1 MAAVV
6 HQSELVFEYASNCME
21 DVQEIDDPSVF
32 PAVIV
37 EQVPNADHLQD
48 YSSIACVEDS
58 NQMIQDSS
66 LDVAEEQIIEQESS
80 THTVE
85 ASCQNED
92 ETMETIEAAEAL
104 LNMDSPGC
112 FLDDKRITHVLVPS
126 MGEVISTPVTSVSV
140 TADGIPEVVE
150 VQQGRHSLSE
160 SAAGQTPQ
168 EPKKKKAHVLVPSM
182 GEVISTPVTSVSV
195 TADGIPEVVEVQ
207 QGRHSLSESAAGQ
220 TPQEP
225 KKKKG
230 RKPKPPRPDSPITP
244 NILIRK
250 KEKDGKGNTLYL
262 WEFLIALLQD
272 RSTCP
277 RYIKWT
283 QRDKGIFKLVDSK
296 AVARLWGR
304 HKNKPDMNY
313 ETMGRALRYYYQRGI
328 LSKVE
333 GQRLVYQFKEMP
345 KNIVYV
351 DDVDPSSSTES
362 VDMPEADMSS
372 CNDRALPLST
382 KKSLSSRSPATKQR
396 ASAHRARRGATAVPA
411 PGVLESAMDTKAI
424 RPVRQVDL
432 IQQQHLPVVSA
443 EMLRTLQSI
452 QSLKPGQHGSVFRTV
467 QLMEHFQS
475 AQEGQTVLTTADCG
489 QTVSSVSSPPLVPV
503 VVSAGVQPVG
513 TVTLQTLPFTTVLA
527 SSDPSGASPPTFFLQ
542 TIPSPQVAAPTS
554 PGTLSTVPGQ
564 RVLTSSNRTASVPS
578 SPTVSA
584 AAPVVTFSTGGQQL
598 VSHPPGT
605 VIASVTKAPE
615 TKHSLPQMQQWE
627 DMESSQRT
635 DIKSQPHFSVVVI
648 NDMWMESEAT
658 NDQTEH
664 I

>member
-21 DVQEIDDPSVF
+21 NVREIDDPSVF

-48 YSSIACVEDS
+48 YSGLACVEDS

-66 LDVAEEQIIEQESS
+66 LDVAEEQVTEQESS

-85 ASCQNED
+85 ASCQNEG

-112 FLDDKRITHVLVPS
+112 FVDDKRITHVLVP
-126 MGEVISTPVTSVSV
+126 SV

-160 SAAGQTPQ
+160 SAVGKTT
-168 EPKKKKAHVLVPSM
+168 E
-182 GEVISTPVTSVSV
+182 
-195 TADGIPEVVEVQ
+195 
-207 QGRHSLSESAAGQ
+207 
-220 TPQEP
+220 EP

-230 RKPKPPRPDSPITP
+230 RKPRPPRPDSPVTP

-250 KEKDGKGNTLYL
+250 KAKDGKGNMLYL

-283 QRDKGIFKLVDSK
+283 QREKGIFKLVDSK

-351 DDVDPSSSTES
+351 DTTDPSSAES
-362 VDMPEADMSS
+362 IDMLEADMPS
-372 CNDRALPLST
+372 CNDQASPRST
-382 KKSLSSRSPATKQR
+382 KKSVSSRSPATKQR
-396 ASAHRARRGATAVPA
+396 ASAHRARRGAAAVPA
-411 PGVLESAMDTKAI
+411 PGVLESAVDTEAI
-424 RPVRQVDL
+424 KPVRQVEL
-432 IQQQHLPVVSA
+432 IQQQHLPVVSV

-467 QLMEHFQS
+467 QLMEHFQN
-475 AQEGQTVLTTADCG
+475 AQEGQTVLTAAQCG
-489 QTVSSVSSPPLVPV
+489 QTVSVSSPSPVPV
-503 VVSAGVQPVG
+503 VVSPGMQPVG
-513 TVTLQTLPFTTVLA
+513 TVTLQTLPLTTVLA
-527 SSDPSGASPPTFFLQ
+527 STDPSGASPPTFFLQ
-542 TIPSPQVAAPTS
+542 AIPSPQVAAPTS
-554 PGTLSTVPGQ
+554 PDALSRVPGQ
-564 RVLTSSNRTASVPS
+564 QVLANSNRTASVPS
-578 SPTVSA
+578 SPTVGA
-584 AAPVVTFSTGGQQL
+584 AAPVVTFSTGGLQL

-605 VIASVTKAPE
+605 VIASITKAPE
-615 TKHSLPQMQQWE
+615 TKHSLPQTQQWE

-635 DIKSQPHFSVVVI
+635 DLKSQPHFSVVVL
-648 NDMWMESEAT
+648 NDMWLESEVT
-658 NDQTEH
+658 NSQRED

>member
-21 DVQEIDDPSVF
+21 DVREIDDPSVF

-112 FLDDKRITHVLVPS
+112 FLDDKRIT
-126 MGEVISTPVTSVSV
+126 
-140 TADGIPEVVE
+140 
-150 VQQGRHSLSE
+150 
-160 SAAGQTPQ
+160 
-168 EPKKKKAHVLVPSM
+168 HVLVPSM

-362 VDMPEADMSS
+362 VDIPEADMSS

-396 ASAHRARRGATAVPA
+396 ASAHRARRGAAALPA
-411 PGVLESAMDTKAI
+411 PGVLESAVDTKAI
-424 RPVRQVDL
+424 RPVRQVEL

-475 AQEGQTVLTTADCG
+475 AQEGPTVLTAADCG
-489 QTVSSVSSPPLVPV
+489 QTVRYVSMDEWSSVSTTAPTESVSSPPPVPV

-513 TVTLQTLPFTTVLA
+513 TVTLQTLPLTTVLA

-564 RVLTSSNRTASVPS
+564 RVLVSSNRTASVPS
-578 SPTVSA
+578 SPTVGA

-658 NDQTEH
+658 NDQAED

>member
-6 HQSELVFEYASNCME
+6 HQSELVFEYASNCMD
-21 DVQEIDDPSVF
+21 DVREIDDPSVF

-48 YSSIACVEDS
+48 YSGLACVEDS

-66 LDVAEEQIIEQESS
+66 LDVAEEQITEQESS

-112 FLDDKRITHVLVPS
+112 FVDDKRITHVLVPS
-126 MGEVISTPVTSVSV
+126 MGEVIPTPVTSVSV

-150 VQQGRHSLSE
+150 VQEGRHSLSE
-160 SAAGQTPQ
+160 SAAGKTP
-168 EPKKKKAHVLVPSM
+168 
-182 GEVISTPVTSVSV
+182 
-195 TADGIPEVVEVQ
+195 D
-207 QGRHSLSESAAGQ
+207 
-220 TPQEP
+220 EP

-230 RKPKPPRPDSPITP
+230 RKPRPPRPDSPVTP

-250 KEKDGKGNTLYL
+250 KAKDGKGNTLYL

-283 QRDKGIFKLVDSK
+283 QREKGIFKLVDSK

-351 DDVDPSSSTES
+351 DDMDPSSNTES
-362 VDMPEADMSS
+362 IDMPEADMPL
-372 CNDRALPLST
+372 CNDGASPRST

-396 ASAHRARRGATAVPA
+396 ASTHRARRGAAAVPA
-411 PGVLESAMDTKAI
+411 PGVLESAVDKKAI
-424 RPVRQVDL
+424 RAVRQVEL

-467 QLMEHFQS
+467 QLMEHFHN
-475 AQEGQTVLTTADCG
+475 AQEGQTVLTAAQCG
-489 QTVSSVSSPPLVPV
+489 QTVRYVSMDMWSSVSTTAPTESVSSPSPVPV
-503 VVSAGVQPVG
+503 VVSPGMQPVG
-513 TVTLQTLPFTTVLA
+513 TVTLQTLPLTTVLA
-527 SSDPSGASPPTFFLQ
+527 STDPSGASPPTFFLQ

-554 PGTLSTVPGQ
+554 PDALSRVSGQ
-564 RVLTSSNRTASVPS
+564 QVLANSNRTASVPS
-578 SPTVSA
+578 SPTVGA
-584 AAPVVTFSTGGQQL
+584 AAPVVTFSAGGQQL

-605 VIASVTKAPE
+605 VIASVTKASE
-615 TKHSLPQMQQWE
+615 TKHSLPQTHQWE

-635 DIKSQPHFSVVVI
+635 DLKSQPHFSVVVL
-648 NDMWMESEAT
+648 NDMWLQSGAT
-658 NDQTEH
+658 NDQTED

>member
-21 DVQEIDDPSVF
+21 DVREIDDPSVF

-126 MGEVISTPVTSVSV
+126 MGEVISTPVTSVSL

-160 SAAGQTPQ
+160 SAA
-168 EPKKKKAHVLVPSM
+168 E
-182 GEVISTPVTSVSV
+182 
-195 TADGIPEVVEVQ
+195 
-207 QGRHSLSESAAGQ
+207 Q

-230 RKPKPPRPDSPITP
+230 RKPKPPRPDSPVTP

-250 KEKDGKGNTLYL
+250 KAKDGKGNTLYL

-283 QRDKGIFKLVDSK
+283 QREKGIFKLVDSK

-351 DDVDPSSSTES
+351 DDMDPSSSTES
-362 VDMPEADMSS
+362 VDMPEADMPS

-396 ASAHRARRGATAVPA
+396 ASTHRARRGAATLPA
-411 PGVLESAMDTKAI
+411 PGVLESAVETKAI
-424 RPVRQVDL
+424 RPVRQVEL

-475 AQEGQTVLTTADCG
+475 AQEGQTVLTAADCG
-489 QTVSSVSSPPLVPV
+489 QTVSVSSRLGSNGSVGRNAACGHCNTADPPAHNSPSQQCPV
-503 VVSAGVQPVG
+503 W
-513 TVTLQTLPFTTVLA
+513 
-527 SSDPSGASPPTFFLQ
+527 ASPPTFFLQ

-554 PGTLSTVPGQ
+554 PGTLSRVPGQ
-564 RVLTSSNRTASVPS
+564 RVLASSNRTASVPS
-578 SPTVSA
+578 SPTVGA

-615 TKHSLPQMQQWE
+615 TKHSLPQTQQWE

-635 DIKSQPHFSVVVI
+635 DLKSQPHFSVVVL

-658 NDQTEH
+658 NDQTED